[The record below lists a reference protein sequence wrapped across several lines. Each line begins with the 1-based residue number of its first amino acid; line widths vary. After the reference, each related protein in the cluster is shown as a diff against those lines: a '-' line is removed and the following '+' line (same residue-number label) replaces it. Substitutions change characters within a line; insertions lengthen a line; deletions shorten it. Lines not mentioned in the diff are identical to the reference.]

1 MPLAN
6 LIELKTFKLGEIIL
20 REGDKAREFSIITK
34 GRGKIVKEEIIVRDT
49 EVLGVHKSSKKKRLK
64 FGKDNRKFNTL
75 FFNPPP
81 APSPYFHSPQE
92 IDIIKLEEKSIPS
105 HYYSS

>member
-64 FGKDNRKFNTL
+64 FGKDIRKFFNL

-81 APSPYFHSPQE
+81 STPHPLIFIVH
-92 IDIIKLEEKSIPS
+92 KK
-105 HYYSS
+105 